1 MTYLTYNV
9 TTNSGV
15 VNVKTLEEAVSSGY
29 PFVAVFTAVREPMA
43 SFGKGRQAVSRSE
56 YMTGNVGRVME
67 SVRTRFENQR

>member
-56 YMTGNVGRVME
+56 CGKS
-67 SVRTRFENQR
+67 SVAHKIKQKKGVH